1 MERSEELRDFALLF
15 CQAITSGDMGFLERR
30 LSRRD
35 GLALIGAGSH
45 EWSPSDGGALKACAA
60 HITGGAGGVHL
71 VAGDPRAYREGSVG
85 WVADLVKIRLPDAT
99 EIPCRMTM
107 VWHQEAGQWKI
118 VQLHLSVGVGC
129 ADRNPHTW
137 RFDMNRS
144 LRTADDILKLKGHEV
159 WSVAPD
165 TTVFEALQLMAD
177 KGIGAVVVKEDGRLV
192 GVMSERDYARKVILK
207 GKASRDIPVREI
219 MTERVVTVF
228 PDTLCTECMALMTEK
243 RVRHLPV
250 VDREAGG
257 KLVGLI
263 SIGDVIKAVISEQQ
277 YVIERQRQMW
287 EYDQP

>member
-1 MERSEELRDFALLF
+1 
-15 CQAITSGDMGFLERR
+15 
-30 LSRRD
+30 
-35 GLALIGAGSH
+35 
-45 EWSPSDGGALKACAA
+45 
-60 HITGGAGGVHL
+60 
-71 VAGDPRAYREGSVG
+71 
-85 WVADLVKIRLPDAT
+85 
-99 EIPCRMTM
+99 
-107 VWHQEAGQWKI
+107 
-118 VQLHLSVGVGC
+118 
-129 ADRNPHTW
+129 
-137 RFDMNRS
+137 MNRS
-144 LRTADDILKLKGHEV
+144 LRTADDILKLKGRDI

-219 MTERVVTVF
+219 MSKRVVTVY

-250 VDREAGG
+250 VDSEAGG

-263 SIGDVIKAVISEQQ
+263 SIGDVVKAVISEQQ